1 VIKRKG
7 KYSNIN
13 EEIRVAV
20 VIGRKT
26 LNEYTRKMD
35 SETLIL
41 YAASVLDPRVK
52 THWIKTHL
60 EEEDATTII
69 DQLRTHFKEIL
80 LTILSPSYTQSL
92 SPASSSIATPTSF
105 VGKPQGLQ
113 VSASRSR
120 ILNSIQQAYYSPTL
134 EDKIDVYLNSP
145 PVQYQMPGD
154 QRALDDLK

>member
-1 VIKRKG
+1 VIKQKG

-20 VIGRKT
+20 IIGRKT
-26 LNEYTRKMD
+26 LDEYTRKMD

-41 YAASVLDPRVK
+41 YMASVLDLRVK

-69 DQLRTHFKEIL
+69 DQLYTHFKEISP
-80 LTILSPSYTQSL
+80 TILSPSYTQSL
-92 SPASSSIATPTSF
+92 SPALSLIVTPTSF

-113 VSASRSR
+113 VSASRSYM
-120 ILNSIQQAYYSPTL
+120 LNSI
-134 EDKIDVYLNSP
+134 
-145 PVQYQMPGD
+145 
-154 QRALDDLK
+154 